1 MSSSTSS
8 NKRQKTSGPISPTST
23 ARLQKAAN
31 KTMEVFRNEAEEKAI
46 GLLETFLPKKV
57 VELGLAIT
65 NKPEFNLKGTSHF
78 DPGQMP
84 PKSKSKKS
92 SITNKST
99 NNKDKLSDSDNE
111 EEEGDGA
118 DRIVPSN
125 QAVQKCIDFLKI
137 ESHEGVSIQS
147 DAGAM

>member
-8 NKRQKTSGPISPTST
+8 NKRQKTSGPFSPTST

-99 NNKDKLSDSDNE
+99 NNKDKLSDSDDE
-111 EEEGDGA
+111 DEEGDGA